1 MGRGKHCTA
10 IERKLIRNLRNQGK
24 TYKEI
29 SVTMGCSQNKVTN
42 ALKPEKSRENRGR
55 PRKTCQRTDDH
66 IAIISKKDPF
76 KPATKILNEINE
88 NISVWTVRR
97 RLLESTLPARTPR
110 KVPLLGRKNIMKRK
124 IFAKNHIAWR
134 GPDIT
139 KKWRNILWSDETKIN
154 LFNSDGKQYVRRPSK
169 QELSPRFTAKTVKH
183 GGGNI
188 MVWGCFSWYGVGP
201 LFWIKDIMTQYTYV
215 DILNNVMLT
224 FAEENM
230 PIIWHFQQDCDPK
243 HTSKAAKE
251 WFTTNNVKVLEW
263 PPQSPDLNPLE
274 NLWRQLKLKISGQNP
289 KNRNELWMM
298 LQEAWYSIPVE
309 VCRKLVDSMPSRCT
323 EVLKNKGYA
332 TKY

>member
-1 MGRGKHCTA
+1 
-10 IERKLIRNLRNQGK
+10 
-24 TYKEI
+24 
-29 SVTMGCSQNKVTN
+29 
-42 ALKPEKSRENRGR
+42 
-55 PRKTCQRTDDH
+55 
-66 IAIISKKDPF
+66 
-76 KPATKILNEINE
+76 
-88 NISVWTVRR
+88 
-97 RLLESTLPARTPR
+97 
-110 KVPLLGRKNIMKRK
+110 
-124 IFAKNHIAWR
+124 
-134 GPDIT
+134 
-139 KKWRNILWSDETKIN
+139 
-154 LFNSDGKQYVRRPSK
+154 
-169 QELSPRFTAKTVKH
+169 
-183 GGGNI
+183 
-188 MVWGCFSWYGVGP
+188 
-201 LFWIKDIMTQYTYV
+201 MTQYTYI
-215 DILNNVMLT
+215 DILNNVMLP

-263 PPQSPDLNPLE
+263 PPQSPDLNPIE